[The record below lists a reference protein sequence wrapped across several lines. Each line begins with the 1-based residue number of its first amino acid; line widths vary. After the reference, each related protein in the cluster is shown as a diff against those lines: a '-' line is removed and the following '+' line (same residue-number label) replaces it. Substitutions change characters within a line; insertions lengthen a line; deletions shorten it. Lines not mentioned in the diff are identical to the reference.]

1 MEVDCKPADVYL
13 RNNYENIR
21 AMIEIRSKL
30 KIKNTRTTPDV
41 MLVSSLLNFEHISHS
56 DVMFPLHERIA

>member
-30 KIKNTRTTPDV
+30 KINTQ
-41 MLVSSLLNFEHISHS
+41 
-56 DVMFPLHERIA
+56 ERR